1 VKEALK
7 ALESAKKDA
16 EKALNPPKSESSAKE
31 EEEIMPYEPTSKE
44 ETWVE
49 RPALISAAIAGHGAA
64 YT

>member
-1 VKEALK
+1 LEAL
-7 ALESAKKDA
+7 KKDA
-16 EKALNPPKSESSAKE
+16 ENVKPPPMTENSSAKEKE

-49 RPALISAAIAGHGAA
+49 RPALISAAIAGHGSA

>member
-1 VKEALK
+1 MEKSKPPPTIVKKE
-7 ALESAKKDA
+7 
-16 EKALNPPKSESSAKE
+16 E

-49 RPALISAAIAGHGAA
+49 RPALISAAIGGHGVS